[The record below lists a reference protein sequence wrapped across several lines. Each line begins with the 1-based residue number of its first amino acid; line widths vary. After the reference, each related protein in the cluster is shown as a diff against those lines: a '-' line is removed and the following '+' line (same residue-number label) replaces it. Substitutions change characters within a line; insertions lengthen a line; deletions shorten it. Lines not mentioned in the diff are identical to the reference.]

1 MRGHE
6 LLEAIE
12 DLDPAYIEG
21 AAQKP
26 KSRRTGWIKWGAI
39 AASLCLVLAC
49 ALPVIFRETS
59 DQPLDTMDP
68 VAGPSSLIVDGIYFY
83 ISPYL
88 VVSDELPEG
97 FAYAGNAS
105 VGGFADCPYY
115 TNPDMPEWVYVHQEV
130 MTDGTV
136 DSTGTLNRTEP
147 HNAYVRYVDVRLRG
161 KDLICYNGQYYISM
175 WSASTYGSDPDV
187 SRDYF
192 DSMETSYGIRMEG
205 DVPAG
210 FVSAGVTEF
219 TGFDTI
225 PRGELASNEGAYE
238 VYVNPD
244 EPDVVLMATQWY
256 TATAGENGE
265 TKHNGFNVYIRYEC
279 PLV

>member
-12 DLDPAYIEG
+12 NLDPAYID
-21 AAQKP
+21 AAAKKP
-26 KSRRTGWIKWGAI
+26 KSKHMGWIKWVAI

-49 ALPVIFRETS
+49 TLSVIFREMP
-59 DQPLDTMDP
+59 DQPLDTMNPAD
-68 VAGPSSLIVDGIYFY
+68 GPPSLIVNGRDFY
-83 ISPYL
+83 ISSRL
-88 VVSDELPEG
+88 AVSNELPEG

-105 VGGFADCPYY
+105 VGGFVDCPYY
-115 TNPDMPEWVYVHQEV
+115 TNPDMPEWVYVYHEV

-136 DSTGTLNRTEP
+136 DSTGTLNRTEQ

-175 WSASTYGSDPDV
+175 WSVSTYGSEPDV
-187 SRDYF
+187 SADYF
-192 DSMETSYGIRMEG
+192 EAMQTAYGIRIAG
-205 DVPAG
+205 DAPAG
-210 FVSAGVTEF
+210 FVSAGIAEF
-219 TGFDTI
+219 SGFDTV
-225 PRGELASNEGAYE
+225 PRGELTSNAGAYE

-256 TATAGENGE
+256 TAAVGENGE
-265 TKHNGFNVYIRYEC
+265 TKHNGFNVYIRYVC
-279 PLV
+279 PLT